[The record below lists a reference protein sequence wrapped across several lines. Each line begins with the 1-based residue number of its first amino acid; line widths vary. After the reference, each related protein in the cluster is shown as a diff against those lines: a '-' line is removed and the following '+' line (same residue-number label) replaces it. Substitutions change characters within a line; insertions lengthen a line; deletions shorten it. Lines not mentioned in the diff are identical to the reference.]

1 MSEWVRRKERERDME
16 WEREQQKKNK
26 NKQRAPFRSNPQTHH
41 SVWHDDTSLWPEYS
55 YRTSPASHR
64 CIIHTHTETHKH
76 TSAGSCLH
84 CYQAFISLQQILLR
98 VPTHIHS
105 QFPPPLTRTHC
116 KDFLWSLFLQAD
128 RYQTAMSVFYC
139 QGWSESLSI
148 SKP

>member
-1 MSEWVRRKERERDME
+1 MSATERERETWSEKESNRKRTRTNRELHSGPIHRHIIQSDMTI
-16 WEREQQKKNK
+16 RLCDPSIHIGPRQPVTDASFTPT
-26 NKQRAPFRSNPQTHH
+26 QR
-41 SVWHDDTSLWPEYS
+41 
-55 YRTSPASHR
+55 
-64 CIIHTHTETHKH
+64 H
-76 TSAGSCLH
+76 TSTLPLGLH